1 MFVAMTSTVIFD
13 EALDAKLSAL
23 PLKACDMARTLSE
36 VIKGL
41 PPDQQK
47 DIEAKA
53 ARLIEDEMTLRD
65 ARKAHELTR
74 ARMAQALNIS
84 QDGVS
89 RIEKR
94 SDFLLS
100 TLRSYVEAMGGKL
113 RLVVEFPDRKP
124 VMVAGLD
131 SLGTGLKSAPRGRK
145 AAGERAAS

>member
-1 MFVAMTSTVIFD
+1 MV
-13 EALDAKLSAL
+13 K
-23 PLKACDMARTLSE
+23 ARTLND

-41 PPDQQK
+41 PLDQQNE
-47 DIEAKA
+47 IETQA

-65 ARKAHELTR
+65 LRKAHELTQT
-74 ARMAQALNIS
+74 RMAEALHIS

-89 RIEKR
+89 RIEQR

-124 VMVAGLD
+124 VMVSGLE
-131 SLGTGLKSAPRGRK
+131 SLGT
-145 AAGERAAS
+145 RAKPSQTPSINPTNRLNK